1 MTKEEDGREMEPCK
15 QEKELERLT
24 ARVEALESTVATLR
38 EQHIETKFFMKQ
50 VLDALA
56 DVKQQMKEIKSEMKE
71 MALDMEESAQTSG
84 QQAVD
89 VVETTTNAWKPVVME
104 LIKAIGLIAG
114 IVAGIK
120 LL

>member
-1 MTKEEDGREMEPCK
+1 MEPCK

-24 ARVEALESTVATLR
+24 ARVEALETTVTTLR

-50 VLDALA
+50 VLDALS
-56 DVKQQMKEIKSEMKE
+56 DVKQQIKEVKIEMKE
-71 MALDMEESAQTSG
+71 MAIDMEESAQANG
-84 QQAVD
+84 LQAVD
-89 VVETTTNAWKPVVME
+89 VVEKTSKAWSPIVLE
-104 LIKAIGLIAG
+104 LIKMIGLVAG